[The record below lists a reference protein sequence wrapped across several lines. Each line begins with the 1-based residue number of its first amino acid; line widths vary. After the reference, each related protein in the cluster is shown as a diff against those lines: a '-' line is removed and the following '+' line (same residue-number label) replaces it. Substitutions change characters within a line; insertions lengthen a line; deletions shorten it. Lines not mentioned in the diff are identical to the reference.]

1 MLGIG
6 TGEALIIGAICC
18 VLGGG
23 GLGVIGLVFLLMKK
37 NEKD

>member
-6 TGEALIIGAICC
+6 TGEALIICC